1 MSAQVFYPGLYPG
14 VIQAYDAATRQVRV
28 SIDGITEGGDELPI
42 AELKYPLG
50 DKAKNTEIE
59 ILVGDTV
66 WVNFLGGDARY
77 PIIDSYRNPQAGNST
92 GLRYFH
98 HAGITLSADE
108 TLTLSAKNIVINGTG
123 SIILTGATTINGN
136 VATSGTL
143 KNKGVNV
150 GSTHTHSGVTT
161 GTGAT
166 GGPS

>member
-14 VIQAYDAATRQVRV
+14 VIQAYDAAARQVRV

-108 TLTLSAKNIVINGTG
+108 TLTLSAKHIVINGSE
-123 SIILTGATTINGN
+123 SIKLTGATDINGN
-136 VATSGTL
+136 VTTEGTL
-143 KNKGVNV
+143 KNNSINV
-150 GSTHTHSGVTT
+150 GSTLKHTDPQGGTT
-161 GTGAT
+161 GT
-166 GGPS
+166 PH